1 MKLHPLAALTGTD
14 TRLLFW
20 FNRYSRKRLI
30 GIISRQISRL
40 GDGPLYLA
48 VGLAL
53 WFWET
58 AHGALFFYAGLAA
71 YALELTLYL
80 ILKNSIRRSRPCH
93 GVRDIYALIEPS
105 DKFSFPSGHTA
116 AAFVFATLVAAFYP
130 PFAPLAYL
138 LAALIGL
145 SRVMLGVH
153 YPSDIAAGALLG
165 VVCCETALYLMG

>member
-1 MKLHPLAALTGTD
+1 MKLHPLAAFSGTD

-20 FNRYSRKRLI
+20 FNRHSRKRLI
-30 GIISRQISRL
+30 GITSRQVSRL
-40 GDGPLYLA
+40 GDGYLYAL

-53 WFWET
+53 WLLET
-58 AHGALFFYAGLAA
+58 AQGALFFYSGLAA
-71 YALELTLYL
+71 YALELPLYL
-80 ILKNSIRRSRPCH
+80 VLKNSIRRSRPCH
-93 GVRDIYALIEPS
+93 GVRDICALIEPS

-130 PFAPLAYL
+130 LLAPFAYT

-165 VVCCETALYLMG
+165 VACCEAALYLLG